1 MGNEYEKEKISQ
13 VNAED
18 IKIEDNPYLGQDEGD
33 FEEAFKET
41 FKKKE
46 LGKEEHEEH
55 EEHEECRDMNHEVYY
70 LQSNTFI
77 QKEEPQH
84 LCLQNYFL
92 KSLNKIDLNENIID
106 ENNEK
111 NNFNIIEQKPL
122 DWEKNSLN
130 QQKIEIDINNNL
142 DENEE
147 EEEGVINDK
156 RKNYETSNILPETE
170 RPNPNLFRVYSSND
184 FNIFHPGGNVE
195 FYKQIKEEI
204 NDQLI
209 EIQEDDKK
217 KLCNK
222 NKFKIYKEKNKR
234 TKKKNKEKKKRKE
247 KPDDVRKKIK
257 SRFFKATKNRINQM
271 LKSAKSEEFFDFLP
285 QSFICNISKQ
295 RNKGIIDMTF
305 KEIMSQNFG
314 EDDIQMDN
322 DKNKM
327 LQKKRMP
334 DRKKYENNVKV
345 LKYLE
350 KNDDICKKSNFNVVG
365 NMTFREIFNEYLK
378 SEEFEKEIEK
388 LKIEDNSDK
397 YIKDYMIKAFSFII
411 YFSSSN

>member
-13 VNAED
+13 DNAED

-156 RKNYETSNILPETE
+156 RKNYETSNVLPETE

-195 FYKQIKEEI
+195 FYKQ
-204 NDQLI
+204 
-209 EIQEDDKK
+209 
-217 KLCNK
+217 
-222 NKFKIYKEKNKR
+222 
-234 TKKKNKEKKKRKE
+234 
-247 KPDDVRKKIK
+247 
-257 SRFFKATKNRINQM
+257 
-271 LKSAKSEEFFDFLP
+271 
-285 QSFICNISKQ
+285 NI
-295 RNKGIIDMTF
+295 
-305 KEIMSQNFG
+305 
-314 EDDIQMDN
+314 
-322 DKNKM
+322 
-327 LQKKRMP
+327 
-334 DRKKYENNVKV
+334 
-345 LKYLE
+345 
-350 KNDDICKKSNFNVVG
+350 
-365 NMTFREIFNEYLK
+365 
-378 SEEFEKEIEK
+378 
-388 LKIEDNSDK
+388 
-397 YIKDYMIKAFSFII
+397 A
-411 YFSSSN
+411 

>member
-1 MGNEYEKEKISQ
+1 
-13 VNAED
+13 
-18 IKIEDNPYLGQDEGD
+18 
-33 FEEAFKET
+33 
-41 FKKKE
+41 
-46 LGKEEHEEH
+46 
-55 EEHEECRDMNHEVYY
+55 MNHEVYY

-156 RKNYETSNILPETE
+156 RKNYETSNVLPETE

-204 NDQLI
+204 NDQLL

-217 KLCNK
+217 KLSNK

-285 QSFICNISKQ
+285 QSFICNISKLV
-295 RNKGIIDMTF
+295 KMIF
-305 KEIMSQNFG
+305 KWI
-314 EDDIQMDN
+314 
-322 DKNKM
+322 
-327 LQKKRMP
+327 
-334 DRKKYENNVKV
+334 
-345 LKYLE
+345 
-350 KNDDICKKSNFNVVG
+350 
-365 NMTFREIFNEYLK
+365 
-378 SEEFEKEIEK
+378 
-388 LKIEDNSDK
+388 
-397 YIKDYMIKAFSFII
+397 MIKIKCYKKKECQI
-411 YFSSSN
+411 GKNMKTM